1 MVKEALDIL
10 TIAKSTD
17 NPRQT
22 ILKAI
27 AEYAKAKNIPVLGAK
42 VEVLQY
48 LSPEWKKEVDREVR
62 KYLAQNNLFEI
73 VQLPQGD
80 PRRTEYIENLKI
92 LNQEGYADYLVFAIH
107 HVDKPKQIEG
117 ILIYHERFL
126 ANIKKEFE
134 QENKDQSFSEKEKYV
149 FGNSFPEAKK
159 YFEDLKIKSPN
170 DYNYAIKIAWQNL
183 FFAKKIKQTYPNLD
197 CDEITLILQK
207 LVQVNGLQI
216 GDYIQSDGHV
226 SLKLDGFPLV
236 LDMYDSK
243 IRSIIEFGKQVG
255 YKGNYFGSYYLQSKE
270 GYYLAVYSSEEND
283 SPKQILGYK
292 KSMGDNLTLN
302 TNISNLLYDLSY
314 DLFQLIKSF
323 SIPLKIKLYELM
335 LEINPND
342 ANAHY
347 NYALLLNELE
357 RNEEAEFHYLSAL
370 KINPNDAD
378 THYNYAHLLYNFE
391 RYKEAREHLGKYK
404 ELIGQKDAYYN
415 YLNDLLKQKNF

>member
-1 MVKEALDIL
+1 MSNDLQQEFAELSTVQDEKLKVQENDFSQLKDAESKMVKEALDIL

-183 FFAKKIKQTYPNLD
+183 FFACSETCNHSRSVPAARFLLPRFLSPFLLLSICFFDSCRL
-197 CDEITLILQK
+197 
-207 LVQVNGLQI
+207 
-216 GDYIQSDGHV
+216 V
-226 SLKLDGFPLV
+226 SL
-236 LDMYDSK
+236 
-243 IRSIIEFGKQVG
+243 
-255 YKGNYFGSYYLQSKE
+255 
-270 GYYLAVYSSEEND
+270 
-283 SPKQILGYK
+283 
-292 KSMGDNLTLN
+292 
-302 TNISNLLYDLSY
+302 
-314 DLFQLIKSF
+314 
-323 SIPLKIKLYELM
+323 
-335 LEINPND
+335 
-342 ANAHY
+342 
-347 NYALLLNELE
+347 
-357 RNEEAEFHYLSAL
+357 
-370 KINPNDAD
+370 
-378 THYNYAHLLYNFE
+378 
-391 RYKEAREHLGKYK
+391 
-404 ELIGQKDAYYN
+404 
-415 YLNDLLKQKNF
+415 